1 MAGADHKARRG
12 RPREFCTQEALAT
25 AIRLFWAKGFEGT
38 SVSDLAGAMGISKP
52 SLYAAF
58 GDKEALFAKAFRLYT
73 LEELAFVDE
82 ALEKPSARMVA
93 EHLLH
98 SALALHCSQ
107 SSACGR
113 MGMAGFALF
122 SAETGHAKTVA
133 LTYFASV
140 RDRLRSRFA
149 CARAEGDVPA
159 GVDAGGLAD
168 VLLCV
173 LQGMAVQAGTG
184 ASERDLQRMIDLMLA
199 FWPCGTNAHRASDL
213 AEASHASQ
221 H

>member
-1 MAGADHKARRG
+1 
-12 RPREFCTQEALAT
+12 
-25 AIRLFWAKGFEGT
+25 
-38 SVSDLAGAMGISKP
+38 
-52 SLYAAF
+52 
-58 GDKEALFAKAFRLYT
+58 
-73 LEELAFVDE
+73 
-82 ALEKPSARMVA
+82 
-93 EHLLH
+93 
-98 SALALHCSQ
+98 
-107 SSACGR
+107 

-133 LTYFASV
+133 RTYFASV

-184 ASERDLQRMIDLMLA
+184 ASERDLQRMIDVALA
-199 FWPCGTNAHRASDL
+199 LWPCGTNAHRARSEEHTSELQSLMRISYAVFCLKKKKKPKHDR
-213 AEASHASQ
+213 Q
-221 H
+221 

>member
-1 MAGADHKARRG
+1 MRISDWSSDV
-12 RPREFCTQEALAT
+12 C
-25 AIRLFWAKGFEGT
+25 
-38 SVSDLAGAMGISKP
+38 SSDL
-52 SLYAAF
+52 
-58 GDKEALFAKAFRLYT
+58 
-73 LEELAFVDE
+73 
-82 ALEKPSARMVA
+82 RMVA

-98 SALALHCSQ
+98 SALVLHCSQ

-133 LTYFASV
+133 RTYFASV

-173 LQGMAVQAGTG
+173 LQGMAVQAGPG
-184 ASERDLQRMIDLMLA
+184 ASERDMQRVIGVALA
-199 FWPCGTNAHRASDL
+199 PSGSTAGRERVWEVL
-213 AEASHASQ
+213 
-221 H
+221 